1 MKLQMDYSLHETNN
15 DLRIT
20 CVMFCENH
28 FYGDN
33 SILKKATYMFN
44 ENMER
49 PLGLMQPAVWALF
62 PTFVCVKFIYKEMSL
77 VFQNALWD

>member
-1 MKLQMDYSLHETNN
+1 MKLQMDYSLHETNS

-20 CVMFCENH
+20 YVMFCE
-28 FYGDN
+28 N
-33 SILKKATYMFN
+33 SILKKATYIFN

-49 PLGLMQPAVWALF
+49 PLGLMQPAERALF